1 MICAAHYS
9 LEAAVRMIKPG
20 SSVCG
25 FRLGVR
31 MCVCEVML
39 LDSPSR
45 AQRTHTTL
53 DHRRTPFY
61 AARMVQLSLHWRR
74 FNGELLSIRFLCF
87 LHMSDSTSP
96 RFCAVLILWF
106 FHVCVN
112 TTANTSRLFL
122 FPLTTTQS
130 FAVTQAIEQI
140 AGAFGCTPVQ
150 GVVSSSVAPYRLDGP
165 RVVACNSNGVCV
177 RARPCVCVYV

>member
-1 MICAAHYS
+1 MLTHTCIHTHDHERTGRGADVICAAHYS

-96 RFCAVLILWF
+96 
-106 FHVCVN
+106 
-112 TTANTSRLFL
+112 
-122 FPLTTTQS
+122 
-130 FAVTQAIEQI
+130 
-140 AGAFGCTPVQ
+140 
-150 GVVSSSVAPYRLDGP
+150 VSYTHL
-165 RVVACNSNGVCV
+165 
-177 RARPCVCVYV
+177 RAHET